1 MFHRQRNYRM
11 VRKKRVLRG
20 IGFFVERLKA
30 STFASMLPFCYNPV
44 ILAVLSILPIAC
56 NP

>member
-1 MFHRQRNYRM
+1 M